1 LFLWGKQASA
11 DLEAIMASSQIILG
25 AHNSCFQRGMLE
37 RTLKPI
43 TLVLIGCL
51 ALSGCAHFTKSGR
64 QQLAYKKYVRKQSG
78 MRARQQAKMKT
89 PRMPSVLP
97 PSQPKTTTEVSGS
110 PLSVTS
116 SESQTNE

>member
-1 LFLWGKQASA
+1 
-11 DLEAIMASSQIILG
+11 
-25 AHNSCFQRGMLE
+25 MLE
-37 RTLKPI
+37 RTLKPV

-78 MRARQQAKMKT
+78 MRARQQAKLKT
-89 PRMPSVLP
+89 PRVPSALQ
-97 PSQPKTTTEVSGS
+97 PSEPKITTEVSGS

-116 SESQTNE
+116 GGSQTNE